1 MANPKRQRQM
11 TQQDDKKEK
20 LFFFF
25 LFFEGALEKEEKMD
39 TLFILKQII
48 QILIKW
54 IQIELENGLK

>member
-1 MANPKRQRQM
+1 MSSIRIQAD
-11 TQQDDKKEK
+11 TEK